1 MNKSPCVY
9 MLASRKNGTLY
20 IGVTSNLPRR
30 IVQHRSGDLGGF
42 SKRYGVTRLVWYEAH
57 ATMESAIMRE
67 KQIKKWNRA
76 WKIREIVRGNSEWQ
90 DLSDEIS

>member
-1 MNKSPCVY
+1 MNKAPCVY

-30 IVQHRSGDLGGF
+30 VAQHRSGELGGF
-42 SKRYGVTRLVWYEAH
+42 SRRYGVTRLVWYEVH
-57 ATMESAIMRE
+57 ATMENAIIRE

-76 WKIREIVRGNSEWQ
+76 WKIREIVRGNSE
-90 DLSDEIS
+90 